1 MIDGRWRSA
10 LIEVKTPTVSWP
22 SLAAL
27 VLNEIDLCNKW
38 NIKLFVHKLSLD
50 SLSRGQLSSIR
61 ATAARGKAI
70 CNDLQWPAMAQ
81 GVPTSPLLDRSLQ
94 VCWKRSRYAARILWW
109 CLAIRQCALVS
120 FSS

>member
-27 VLNEIDLCNKW
+27 VLNQIDLCNKW

-61 ATAARGKAI
+61 ATARGKAI
-70 CNDLQWPAMAQ
+70 CNDLQWPAMVQ
-81 GVPTSPLLDRSLQ
+81 GVPTSLLGPKLAGVLETKSIRSENIMVVPRNQ
-94 VCWKRSRYAARILWW
+94 AVCS
-109 CLAIRQCALVS
+109 CLL
-120 FSS
+120 

>member
-27 VLNEIDLCNKW
+27 VLNQIDLCNKW

-61 ATAARGKAI
+61 ATARGKAI
-70 CNDLQWPAMAQ
+70 CN
-81 GVPTSPLLDRSLQ
+81 LDRSLQ

-109 CLAIRQCALVS
+109 CLAIRQCALVC